1 MLSNCSARVS
11 RLLKSTLNIHWKDLY
26 WSSNIWPFDGKNWLT
41 GKDSDAAKNWRLRK
55 QATEDKMAGWHHR
68 LSGHEFEQTL
78 GDSERQ
84 GSLAGCS
91 SWGHKESGT
100 TKLLNNNI
108 KLPRNEQTLWEEKYI
123 WFYWKILEK
132 YLNKGNNMIWYKIL
146 VLYMSILCQLMILKK
161 Q

>member
-1 MLSNCSARVS
+1 
-11 RLLKSTLNIHWKDLY
+11 
-26 WSSNIWPFDGKNWLT
+26 
-41 GKDSDAAKNWRLRK
+41 
-55 QATEDKMAGWHHR
+55 MAGWHHR

-108 KLPRNEQTLWEEKYI
+108 KLPRNEQTLWEEKHI
-123 WFYWKILEK
+123 
-132 YLNKGNNMIWYKIL
+132 
-146 VLYMSILCQLMILKK
+146 
-161 Q
+161 